1 MLRVCEPGEQ
11 EREHCRNCQWR
22 EVGMACR
29 DVADS
34 ALISRLPWR
43 CTDRWVSQ
51 WLSSPLQ
58 QFVHIPPFLPSSL
71 PILLPSHSLAP
82 DPNPPGYPGI
92 HRNRLGGD
100 KPFRSLPPSTS
111 RKASAARFVAQP
123 CCSSRQLGPGL
134 DAERCSRCAC
144 VGYCLAKAPCDL
156 LRPLCSFRE
165 LRHRPDRASIAA
177 ASGGQAWR
185 GWTAR
190 AASPPAAARVRT

>member
-1 MLRVCEPGEQ
+1 MAGS
-11 EREHCRNCQWR
+11 WD
-22 EVGMACR
+22 GMSGR
-29 DVADS
+29 
-34 ALISRLPWR
+34 RR
-43 CTDRWVSQ
+43 QCTDQPSTLAMHWSLGVAVAE
-51 WLSSPLQ
+51 LASST
-58 QFVHIPPFLPSSL
+58 IRSYSSL

-111 RKASAARFVAQP
+111 RKASAVRFVAQP